1 MNKFK
6 FLQIN
11 HTLLAFIFLFLFLLA
26 QIGHPEKV
34 FKAGFAKV
42 DITPPPGIPM
52 WGYGARHDFSS
63 TGTKI
68 PLYFKVVV
76 FDDGENRIAVG
87 GLDLGRS
94 PTERSFQNILKKA
107 KDNDD
112 INMVMLVGS
121 HTHHGPVIELID
133 EANCGKGKFDLA
145 IKYVEDLE
153 NKICQAIHEARLA
166 ITPAKIGWLS
176 VETDLNRNR
185 VSKKPVKMRDPELTV
200 IKIESVDNKPIA
212 VLVNFSAHP
221 VLDDIFDR
229 RWSADWVGILQKK
242 FEETTGVPCVFLQG
256 SAGDMSPNT
265 NQDRKGVIGFGEAI
279 AKEVIKLYPEIQTK
293 VPNNPKIQYTF
304 DRFEYTARMDTSNP
318 LVIGIY
324 KQGFFPEL
332 INALLK
338 EFTDNKVFV
347 NLTTVL
353 LNKELA
359 FVGGSGEFFSGL
371 AVQLKKNSPAPKT
384 IFLGYCNGHSLYI
397 PTREAVEEG
406 GYGADPMF
414 AWVPVGAGEEI
425 ISKACENLRR
435 LLSEE

>member
-1 MNKFK
+1 MISEKNKK
-6 FLQIN
+6 VLTI
-11 HTLLAFIFLFLFLLA
+11 LLIFLILFNTL
-26 QIGHPEKV
+26 GFSEKT

-52 WGYGARHDFSS
+52 WGYGARHDYPS

-94 PTERSFQNILKKA
+94 PTQRSLERILEKLKKEY
-107 KDNDD
+107 NVS
-112 INMVMLVGS
+112 MVMLVGS
-121 HTHHGPVIELID
+121 HTHHGPVIELVD
-133 EANCGKGKFDLA
+133 EPNCGKGKFDLA

-153 NKICQAIHEARLA
+153 KKICEAIYEAVRNLS
-166 ITPAKIGWLS
+166 PAKIGWLS

-185 VSKKPVKMRDPELTV
+185 VSKKPVKVRDPELTV
-200 IKIESVDNKPIA
+200 VRIDREDGTPISA
-212 VLVNFSAHP
+212 LVNFSAHP

-229 RWSADWVGILQKK
+229 RWSSDWVGILQQR
-242 FEETTGVPCVFLQG
+242 FEESTGVPCIFLQG

-265 NQDRKGVIGFGEAI
+265 TDERKGVKGFGYAI
-279 AKEVIKLYPEIQTK
+279 AEEAIKLYNSIQSYSPKT
-293 VPNNPKIQYTF
+293 PKIQYKLE
-304 DRFEYTARMDTSNP
+304 RFEYPSRMDVSNP
-318 LVIGIY
+318 LILGIY
-324 KQGFFPEL
+324 QQGFFPEL
-332 INALLK
+332 VNALLK
-338 EFTDNKVFV
+338 EFNNNKVFV

-359 FVGGSGEFFSGL
+359 LIGGSGEFFSGL
-371 AVQLKKNSPAPKT
+371 ALQLKKNSPAPKT

-397 PTREAVEEG
+397 PTKEAVEEG

-414 AWVPVGAGEEI
+414 AWVPVGTGEELI
-425 ISKACENLRR
+425 EKACENLQHF
-435 LLSEE
+435 LSE